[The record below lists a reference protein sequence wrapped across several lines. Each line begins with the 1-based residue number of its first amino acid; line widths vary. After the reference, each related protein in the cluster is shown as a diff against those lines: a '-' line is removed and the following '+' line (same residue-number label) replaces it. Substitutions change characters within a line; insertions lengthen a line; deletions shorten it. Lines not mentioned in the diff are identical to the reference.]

1 MREIRI
7 SALVFGLLAL
17 CGLGAAGQECESLQ
31 GATSQELTSY
41 LNKIAPDRNNAECV
55 TRAINVLASE
65 RYEPAITALAKLL
78 DFRRPPIGREKEGL
92 YLHAQGL
99 WEIYPAVNAL
109 SLIGEAALPKMLDVI
124 KNDTRSAT
132 KRENAVFVWM
142 QVHRND
148 APLGVALLK
157 KESDRTDEAA
167 VRQRLNWAISQ
178 ALNWCNPS
186 EETRCRA
193 AAAKGPS

>member
-1 MREIRI
+1 VKVMRVSLII
-7 SALVFGLLAL
+7 GLLAL
-17 CGLGAAGQECESLQ
+17 CGLGTNGQDYNSLR
-31 GATSQELTSY
+31 GATPQELVSN
-41 LNKIAPDRNNAECV
+41 LNKVVPDPSNAECV
-55 TRAINVLASE
+55 TWAINRLANQ
-65 RYEPAITALAKLL
+65 RYEPAVSALTRLL

-109 SLIGEAALPKMLDVI
+109 ALIGEAVLPTMLDVI
-124 KNDTRSAT
+124 KNDSRSAT

-142 QVHRND
+142 QVYRND

-157 KESDRTDEAA
+157 RESDRADEAA
-167 VRQRLNWAISQ
+167 VKQRLNWAISQ

-186 EETRCRA
+186 DEIQCRT
-193 AAAKGPS
+193 AAKAGLPE